1 MSKDRKRSRLNLSI
15 EEFRKEDLIFNNN
28 PVFVSGLGLA
38 ALITAVDSVRS
49 AFIISVAVFIMSIV
63 ARIIGN
69 IVCKYIPERL
79 WIMSYALIACI
90 AYIPSLLVLERLYSL
105 NAIRIAVGI
114 YLPML
119 VADSMVISRA
129 EIPLRETFMQSAM
142 FGLRSAVGFTIAA
155 FLVGSVREVLG
166 KGTFIGM
173 PAVIHGNLKIFLT
186 VCGGFI
192 TLSLLSALWQR
203 LISISKSFS
212 ARGGD
217 DK

>member
-1 MSKDRKRSRLNLSI
+1 MSREPKRSRLNLSI

-38 ALITAVDSVRS
+38 ALITAVNSVRS

-63 ARIIGN
+63 TRVIGN
-69 IVCKYIPERL
+69 IVCKSLPERL
-79 WIMSYALIACI
+79 WVMTYAIIACI
-90 AYIPSLLVLERLYSL
+90 AYIPSLMVLERMYSL

-114 YLPML
+114 YLPIL

-129 EIPLRETFMQSAM
+129 EIPLRETFMQSM
-142 FGLRSAVGFTIAA
+142 LFGLRSAVGFTIAA

-166 KGTFIGM
+166 KGTFMGM
-173 PAVIHGNLKIFLT
+173 PAAIHGNLKIFLT

-192 TLSLLSALWQR
+192 TISLLSALWQR
-203 LISISKSFS
+203 LISVSKSFS
-212 ARGGD
+212 FREGD

>member
-49 AFIISVAVFIMSIV
+49 AFIISVAVFIMSIIT
-63 ARIIGN
+63 RIIGN

-79 WIMSYALIACI
+79 WIMSYALIACM
-90 AYIPSLLVLERLYSL
+90 AYIPSLLVLERMYSL

-129 EIPLRETFMQSAM
+129 EIPLRETFMQSTV

-166 KGTFIGM
+166 KGTFIGT

>member
-49 AFIISVAVFIMSIV
+49 AFIISVAVFIMSIIT
-63 ARIIGN
+63 RIIGN

-90 AYIPSLLVLERLYSL
+90 AYIPSLLVLERMYSL

-129 EIPLRETFMQSAM
+129 EIPLRETFMQSTV

-166 KGTFIGM
+166 KGTFIGT